1 MLFSIL
7 SRAHMKSISLLICP
21 LLFAAAAEAAGPTW
35 EALLATS
42 EERMAKAQEV
52 LGYEH
57 GLVDYE
63 RYDMYSVG
71 RGRLELAF
79 SNGGVPGVKASAIY
93 IGSYD
98 TATKVWLWGWADG
111 SLPTGLNTA
120 VKKVLRYGQRRGFE
134 RLVQP
139 SFVIEQDKLAGLAAI
154 ANHLLDGKGIYRAPD
169 GGSWTFVVLTDIK
182 AVPR

>member
-1 MLFSIL
+1 
-7 SRAHMKSISLLICP
+7 MKKISLLFP
-21 LLFAAAAEAAGPTW
+21 LLFAVAAEAAGPAW
-35 EALLATS
+35 DALVETS
-42 EERMAKAQEV
+42 EERMAVAQEA

-63 RYDMYSVG
+63 RYDMYTVA

-79 SNGGVPGVKASAIY
+79 SNAGVVGFKASATY

-98 TATKVWLWGWADG
+98 PATKVWLWGWADA
-111 SLPTGLNTA
+111 SLPAGLNTA
-120 VKKVLRYGQRRGFE
+120 VKKVRRHGQRHGFE

-139 SFVIEQDKLAGLAAI
+139 SFVVDQDEAFGLAAV
-154 ANHLLDGKGIYRAPD
+154 ANHLLDGKGVYRAP
-169 GGSWTFVVLTDIK
+169 GGGTWTLVVLTDVR